1 MTTPRTVGFTV
12 VLVSALF
19 LTAPSSGADAP
30 AHAVRMA
37 GAARAFLATLAPAKA
52 AKARYPFEAKERFDW
67 AYVPKVRAGLP
78 LKAMAPAQQEAAL
91 ALLKA
96 GLSEKGYAKVET
108 IRSLEGVLA
117 GLEGSSSRDPDLYTL
132 AVFGEPS
139 ESGIWGL
146 RYEGHHVSLNWTFV
160 AGRSIAS
167 TPQFLGANPAEVKD
181 GPLKGTRALAAEEDL
196 GRAFVKALDAERRS
210 RAVVSTS
217 APADILTGSSR
228 RAATQ
233 GDGGL
238 AWNAM
243 TAEQQARILR
253 LLEEHANAQRPELA
267 AARMD
272 RLRAAG
278 LPSIRFAWMGGL
290 EKGQGHYYR
299 IQGATFLVEYDDT
312 QNGANHVHAVWRD
325 FDGDFG
331 EDLLAEHYRNAPHR

>member
-1 MTTPRTVGFTV
+1 MNARRMA
-12 VLVSALF
+12 VLGSLSAAFF
-19 LTAPSSGADAP
+19 LQAAADPPPPTA
-30 AHAVRMA
+30 RMA
-37 GAARAFLATLAPAKA
+37 GAARAFLATLAPAEA
-52 AKARYPFEAKERFDW
+52 AKARFPFEAKERFDW
-67 AYVPKVRAGLP
+67 AYVPKARAGLA
-78 LKAMAPAQQEAAL
+78 LKSMAPAQREAAL
-91 ALLKA
+91 ALLKV

-108 IRSLEGVLA
+108 IRSLEDVLA
-117 GLEGSSSRDPDLYTL
+117 GLEGSSSRDPGLYTL

-139 ESGIWGL
+139 ESGTWGF

-217 APADILTGSSR
+217 APADILTGASR

-233 GDGGL
+233 GDRGL
-238 AWNAM
+238 AWDSM
-243 TAEQQARILR
+243 TADQQAQILR
-253 LLEEHANAQRPELA
+253 ILEEHAGAQRPELA
-267 AARMD
+267 AARME

-312 QNGANHVHAVWRD
+312 QNGANHVHTVWRD

-331 EDLLAEHYRNAPHR
+331 EDLLAEHYRSAPHPER

>member
-1 MTTPRTVGFTV
+1 MNARRIV
-12 VLVSALF
+12 VLGSLSAALF
-19 LTAPSSGADAP
+19 SLSAVHAADAP
-30 AHAVRMA
+30 AHAARMA
-37 GAARAFLATLAPAKA
+37 GAARAFLATLAPAEA
-52 AKARYPFEAKERFDW
+52 AKARFPFEAKERFDW
-67 AYVPKVRAGLP
+67 AYVPKTRAGLA
-78 LKAMAPAQQEAAL
+78 LKSMAPAQREAAV

-108 IRSLEGVLA
+108 IRSLEDVLA
-117 GLEGSSSRDPDLYTL
+117 GLEGSSSRDPGLYTL

-139 ESGIWGL
+139 ESGTWGL

-181 GPLKGTRALAAEEDL
+181 GPRKGTRALAAEEDL
-196 GRAFVKALDAERRS
+196 GRAFVRALDAERRS

-233 GDGGL
+233 GDSGL
-238 AWNAM
+238 AWDAM
-243 TAEQQARILR
+243 TEDQRAQLLR
-253 LLEEHANAQRPELA
+253 LLEEHASAQRPELA

-278 LPSIRFAWMGGL
+278 LSTIRFAWMGGL

-325 FDGDFG
+325 FEGDFG
-331 EDLLAEHYRNAPHR
+331 EDLLAAHYASAPHR